1 MVAGIDHGM
10 IRPEGRSRRGPQM
23 SATPDSTLASPE
35 LLLADLQRQLA
46 QCGAERDEALRR
58 ETATAEVLQIINSS
72 SGDLAPVFDAIF
84 EKAHTLCGAAHGSL
98 NLCDGENLRA
108 VATRAV
114 SNEFAEV
121 LRKGYRAADSPPSR
135 ALIEGDPF
143 VEIADCAEI
152 DHPAFRSAVELSGIR
167 TVLFVPL
174 RRDNAFLGHIA
185 ASRLEVRPFTDKQI
199 ALLQNFAAQAVIA
212 IENARLLNELRERT
226 NDLQEAL
233 EYQTATSDVLNVISR
248 STADV
253 QPVLDTVAET
263 AARLCGADDG
273 SISIRDGE
281 VYRYV
286 SNSTSAPEPEFWA
299 IQRQRRIVPA
309 KAFTGGYCSKVRSYT

>member
-1 MVAGIDHGM
+1 M
-10 IRPEGRSRRGPQM
+10 IRPESRSRRGPQM
-23 SATPDSTLASPE
+23 STLADSE
-35 LLLADLQRQLA
+35 QLIADLQRQLA
-46 QCGAERDEALRR
+46 ECRAARDEALRR

-72 SGDLAPVFDAIF
+72 SGDLAPVFDAIL
-84 EKAHTLCGAAHGSL
+84 EKAHALCGAAHGTL

-135 ALIEGDPF
+135 ALIEGNPF

-233 EYQTATSDVLNVISR
+233 EYQTATSDVLRVISR
-248 STADV
+248 STSDL
-253 QPVLDTVAET
+253 QPVLDTLVQT
-263 AARLCGADDG
+263 AGRLCNAD
-273 SISIRDGE
+273 SAYIAPRDGE
-281 VYRYV
+281 VYRV
-286 SNSTSAPEPEFWA
+286 AAAFGLQPTFGAFARE
-299 IQRQRRIVPA
+299 VPMRPSRDWI
-309 KAFTGGYCSKVRSYT
+309 GGRTIL